1 MHIIA
6 AICYNKC
13 YEDDYCIQEERRCGW
28 GADLNLCVSK
38 TNTQC
43 LGCISQ
49 VAPKWRLGSA
59 QAESAGLIPSLC
71 ALLDGAAYFCPAEEF
86 AVSYGSTA
94 VVVLSCGWSLGLVGE
109 GGAGPGHCSRCKVG
123 KVDPDTPIY

>member
-1 MHIIA
+1 MHFIA

-28 GADLNLCVSK
+28 GVNLNLHVSK
-38 TNTQC
+38 TNMQC

-49 VAPKWRLGSA
+49 VAPKWHLGSA

-71 ALLDGAAYFCPAEEF
+71 ALLDGVGFF
-86 AVSYGSTA
+86 FF
-94 VVVLSCGWSLGLVGE
+94 LSGRRVCYELLKYSSGCALLWLKLRPCG
-109 GGAGPGHCSRCKVG
+109 
-123 KVDPDTPIY
+123 